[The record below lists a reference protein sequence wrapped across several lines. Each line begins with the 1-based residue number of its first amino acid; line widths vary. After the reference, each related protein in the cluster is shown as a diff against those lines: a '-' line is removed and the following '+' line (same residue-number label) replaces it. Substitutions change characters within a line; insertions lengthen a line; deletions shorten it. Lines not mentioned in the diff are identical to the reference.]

1 MQYADVNGDGRFDA
15 LYFDTARSSG
25 VWVSLSTG
33 AGFAASSKWLQH
45 GPSTPDQIQ
54 YADVN
59 GDGKADALYFDAWR
73 SRGVW
78 VSVSTGSGFANPTR
92 WLQHGTS
99 LPSQI
104 RYADVNADGRAD
116 ALYFDTF
123 RSNGVW
129 VSLSSGS
136 AFGTPTLWLQHGAS
150 TSDQLQYADVNGDG
164 RKDAIYFDT
173 SRSNGVWVSLST
185 GSRFTAPTKWLQ
197 HGVSTAKMIQYADV
211 NADGRADALYFDIL
225 RSNAVWVSL
234 STGSAFGSPA
244 LWLRHGTSTPDLI
257 QYADVNG
264 DGRKDALY
272 HDVLRSGAVWV
283 SYSTGTS
290 FMSPVR
296 FADVP

>member
-1 MQYADVNGDGRFDA
+1 VNADNHVDAIAETPGSYFAVSLWPGSAMMPWLQHGPTLPGQMQYADVNGDGRFDA

-173 SRSNGVWVSLST
+173 SRSNGVWVSLSN
-185 GSRFTAPTKWLQ
+185 Q
-197 HGVSTAKMIQYADV
+197 HPISSSM
-211 NADGRADALYFDIL
+211 R
-225 RSNAVWVSL
+225 
-234 STGSAFGSPA
+234 
-244 LWLRHGTSTPDLI
+244 
-257 QYADVNG
+257 
-264 DGRKDALY
+264 
-272 HDVLRSGAVWV
+272 
-283 SYSTGTS
+283 
-290 FMSPVR
+290 M
-296 FADVP
+296 